1 MSRSRRG
8 WCVGL
13 ALALLLSAP
22 PARAEAPAWLS
33 EVRLGAFVHGFQ
45 FFKSRSEKGAGLGA
59 ELLFASPGWLA
70 WAFAPRPHLGFIA
83 HSEGITHQ
91 LYGGLTWQY
100 DFAAGPFL
108 AGSFGG
114 LVHTGDRVG
123 TRRDRTHLGA
133 RFLFRS
139 AAEAGWRFGHHSLSV
154 LLSHI
159 SHADLADERNPGMNH
174 LGLRYG
180 YRF

>member
-1 MSRSRRG
+1 MSRSRLG
-8 WCVGL
+8 WCVGT
-13 ALALLLSAP
+13 ALAFLLLAA
-22 PARAEAPAWLS
+22 PARAETPAWLS
-33 EVRLGAFVHGFQ
+33 EVKLAALVHDFQ
-45 FFKSRSEKGAGLGA
+45 FFKSRNEEGAALGA

-70 WAFAPRPHLGFIA
+70 WAFAPRPHLGFLL
-83 HSEGITHQ
+83 HTEGITHQ
-91 LYGGLTWQY
+91 LYGGLTWEY
-100 DFAAGPFL
+100 AFAAGPFL

-123 TRRDRTHLGA
+123 TDRDRTHLGA

-139 AAEAGWRFGHHSLSV
+139 AAEAGWRVGAHSLS
-154 LLSHI
+154 LLISHI

-174 LGLRYG
+174 FGLRYG